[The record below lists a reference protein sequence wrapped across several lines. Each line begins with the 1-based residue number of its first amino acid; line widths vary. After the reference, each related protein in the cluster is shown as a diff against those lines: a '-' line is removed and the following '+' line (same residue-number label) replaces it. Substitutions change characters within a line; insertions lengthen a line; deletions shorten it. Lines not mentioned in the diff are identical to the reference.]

1 MLIIYYVYV
10 YIMYLLNILD
20 VFLMTYET
28 TAGLGSAPVLATP
41 APGVMTQTWM
51 ESTFPFPTEKVHIKT
66 FQIISIK
73 FALMF
78 LNLKN

>member
-10 YIMYLLNILD
+10 LYHVSSEHFGCLP
-20 VFLMTYET
+20 YET

>member
-1 MLIIYYVYV
+1 MCSV
-10 YIMYLLNILD
+10 YIMHFLSSEHFGCLLH
-20 VFLMTYET
+20 ET
-28 TAGLGSAPVLATP
+28 TAGLGSAPALATP